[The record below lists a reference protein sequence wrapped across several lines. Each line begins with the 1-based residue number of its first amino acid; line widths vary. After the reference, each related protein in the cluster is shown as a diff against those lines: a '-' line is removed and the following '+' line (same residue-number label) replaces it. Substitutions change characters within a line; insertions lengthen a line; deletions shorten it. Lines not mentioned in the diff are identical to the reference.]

1 MTVEL
6 PSSFIHLNYPPDG
19 YYYEA
24 EDFKRN
30 IISIWLCNT
39 RRFDYNNGAPTR
51 TIHSFYN
58 TKTREYFSPINSKTI
73 GACVNIKDTRN
84 YTSMPIL
91 QTPLEAA
98 FL

>member
-6 PSSFIHLNYPPDG
+6 PSSFFHSPPDG

-39 RRFDYNNGAPTR
+39 RKFVYNGGAPTR

-58 TKTREYFSPINSKTI
+58 TKTGEYFSPVNSKTV
-73 GACVNIKDTRN
+73 GSRVNITDTRN
-84 YTSMPIL
+84 YTSMPIN
-91 QTPLEAA
+91 QTILES
-98 FL
+98 FFV

>member
-6 PSSFIHLNYPPDG
+6 PTSFFHSAPDG

-24 EDFKRN
+24 EEFKRN
-30 IISIWLCNT
+30 VISIWLCNT
-39 RRFDYNNGAPTR
+39 RKFVYNNGAETR

-58 TKTREYFSPINSKTI
+58 TKTREYFAPINSGTI

-84 YTSMPIL
+84 YTAMPIN
-91 QTPLEAA
+91 QSILESC
-98 FL
+98 FV